1 MKNTPR
7 VILITFGVFF
17 IIIEVLTTQRIYK
30 MMMPAVTL
38 TFIECL
44 VPS

>member
-17 IIIEVLTTQRIYK
+17 
-30 MMMPAVTL
+30 VTL
-38 TFIECL
+38 GVSMT
-44 VPS
+44 PQTYR